1 MAVTEAKAYALVRLV
16 ARGIIARMRIVCV
29 ALVAALALCGA
40 DESHAP
46 LPDRIVAAK
55 TVFLQNDSG
64 EQNLTDQLY
73 RHLEEWGRWRVVTN
87 RTEADIIV
95 SIDRKPLDSKDRFRN
110 NFYLHVLDGRTG
122 EALLTLK
129 RNKVLGRTG
138 DVVKELVSDLKNRLR
153 S

>member
-1 MAVTEAKAYALVRLV
+1 
-16 ARGIIARMRIVCV
+16 MRIVCAV
-29 ALVAALALCGA
+29 FIAALALSA
-40 DESHAP
+40 AEDKHAP

-73 RHLEEWGRWRVVTN
+73 QQLEEWGRWRVVTN
-87 RTEADIIV
+87 RTEADIVV

-122 EALLTLK
+122 EVLLTLK
-129 RNKVLGRTG
+129 RNKVLGRIG
-138 DVVKELVSDLKNRLR
+138 DVMKELVSAVAPFAETN

>member
-1 MAVTEAKAYALVRLV
+1 
-16 ARGIIARMRIVCV
+16 MRIVC
-29 ALVAALALCGA
+29 AILIAAIGLYAA
-40 DESHAP
+40 DDKYAP
-46 LPDRIVAAK
+46 LPDRIVTAK

-73 RHLEEWGRWRVVTN
+73 RHLEEWGRWKVVMN
-87 RTEADIIV
+87 RNDADIVV

-122 EALLTLK
+122 EPLLTLK

-138 DVVKELVSDLKNRLR
+138 DVAKQLVSDLKNRMR
-153 S
+153 AQDSKRP